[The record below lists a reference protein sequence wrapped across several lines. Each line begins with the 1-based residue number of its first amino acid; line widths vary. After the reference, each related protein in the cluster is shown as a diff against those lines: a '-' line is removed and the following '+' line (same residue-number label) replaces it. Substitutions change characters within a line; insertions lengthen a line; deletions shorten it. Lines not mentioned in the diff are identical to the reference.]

1 MQVTDQTF
9 EKDVIEKSK
18 EIPVI
23 IDFWAEWC
31 GPCLVLGPVIEKVV
45 EEFKEKVILAK
56 LNVDENPNKS
66 REYDISAIPAVK
78 IFKDGKVV
86 DEFIGI
92 IPEDSIRKWI
102 QKNL

>member
-23 IDFWAEWC
+23 IDCWAEWC